1 MFKDGL
7 WTCKLNGCVYWVLV
21 DKLVNWKNKKIYVGC
36 IIVVKKCEI
45 VSKWELKI
53 WRKFKIIFEIQ
64 INSMKKD
71 VDVF

>member
-36 IIVVKKCEI
+36 IMVIK
-45 VSKWELKI
+45 
-53 WRKFKIIFEIQ
+53 
-64 INSMKKD
+64 NMKL
-71 VDVF
+71 